1 MILVYDKEK
10 IRLSALARYNAL
22 KQAGLCPKC
31 GGTRDDLKFA
41 WCSSCRTK
49 HYQRKANYKL
59 EAKVSSKITT
69 GLKSFCL
76 QCGREFRTRNAS
88 KFCSVSCRKVRK
100 NLVRERQSFLG
111 NINKNLARA
120 KRFVSLCER
129 NLELAREK
137 RDGLVKQLD
146 EFKKT
151 GVITPVIF
159 RVSWRKNPL
168 FNQSVGGGTR
178 LSQHNNYIRFRD
190 RVKAGNKV

>member
-1 MILVYDKEK
+1 MFLVYDREK
-10 IRLSALARYNAL
+10 VRLSALARYHAF
-22 KQAGLCPKC
+22 KKAGLCPKC
-31 GGTRDDLKFA
+31 GRTRDNPKFA

-69 GLKSFCL
+69 GLKTFCS
-76 QCGREFRTRNAS
+76 QCGKEFVAENAS
-88 KFCSVSCRKVRK
+88 KFCSDGCRNERYRLVQERK
-100 NLVRERQSFLG
+100 YFTLSVKKSLIRAERNVG
-111 NINKNLARA
+111 
-120 KRFVSLCER
+120 LCER

-137 RDGLVKQLD
+137 RDGLVKQLE

-151 GVITPVIF
+151 GVITPVVW
-159 RVSWRKNPL
+159 VSWKKNPL
-168 FNQSVGGGTR
+168 FNESVGGGR